1 MSTDTQAAIR
11 FGPVA
16 GGWTVAQVA
25 PLSFLP
31 GLRHAISTCRGPH
44 GGNLHAQ
51 HPGGL
56 ANRRGLAL
64 ALGAEGCV
72 WLNQVHGARVVEA
85 SEALDG
91 PTKADALITDQ
102 PGVGL
107 LGLSADC
114 PIVLAA
120 DAVRGAVGMAHAG
133 LARRSLLISA
143 ELVAALVAR
152 YGCQPA
158 DMQAV
163 ICPSAGPCCYEVRD
177 DVLAAAMA
185 GIGESAFRRSCSTAA
200 AGRCTW
206 IFWRANVEQLTS
218 AGLCRHNIGVAGVC
232 TICDR
237 RFFSHRRQGPPAGR
251 FGCLIIE
258 DVTSC
263 RRK

>member
-64 ALGAEGCV
+64 ALGAERCV

-91 PTKADALITDQ
+91 PTEADALITDQ

-120 DAVRGAVGMAHAG
+120 DAVRGAVGMAHAR
-133 LARRSLLISA
+133 LARHG
-143 ELVAALVAR
+143 AAHLGR
-152 YGCQPA
+152 
-158 DMQAV
+158 
-163 ICPSAGPCCYEVRD
+163 
-177 DVLAAAMA
+177 
-185 GIGESAFRRSCSTAA
+185 
-200 AGRCTW
+200 AGR
-206 IFWRANVEQLTS
+206 RPGRPLR
-218 AGLCRHNIGVAGVC
+218 L
-232 TICDR
+232 
-237 RFFSHRRQGPPAGR
+237 PAGGHAGGNLSLGR
-251 FGCLIIE
+251 AVLL
-258 DVTSC
+258 
-263 RRK
+263 